1 MRVWGKIF
9 GPKRLEA
16 GPAPSLV
23 AGIGKDLDRRET
35 EPSPPLPGEDG
46 RRAALGALFAKMA
59 DVLDTAE
66 RAVEAVNQE
75 AREASESILS
85 SVERVLHEAVAKMQ
99 EVEASLLRHPST
111 ESEVSLVA
119 RVLAENEKTGTSLR
133 ERLASLA
140 AALVRISQQ
149 YADLV
154 NRLSTEKLSGLAQD
168 IQTVARRTTLLS
180 LNASIEAARAK
191 EFGRGFSVIAG
202 EIRGLVEHADRAAK
216 GIARLSHEMEAELRR
231 FASALAGEA
240 AGAEAAV
247 AETERFLTNSAA
259 RLLEA
264 AEKVTSLAGELRA
277 SLSEVEAGVRRVVQA
292 VQFQDITGQKLEAV
306 KGLLDHVRRVLR
318 ELAANETLD
327 LPEEKLREYGSQ
339 LSAAMGTGVLS
350 LLRPEEVRTGRVG
363 RVYAEFGSNVELF

>member
-1 MRVWGKIF
+1 MGLVGKIF
-9 GPKRLEA
+9 ALRRLET
-16 GPAPSLV
+16 GPTPSSA
-23 AGIGKDLDRRET
+23 AGIGEDHDGRET
-35 EPSPPLPGEDG
+35 GPSPPLPGGDG
-46 RRAALGALFAKMA
+46 RRAALGALLGKMA
-59 DVLDTAE
+59 DVLNTAE

-75 AREASESILS
+75 AGEASESILS
-85 SVERVLHEAVAKMQ
+85 SVERVLDEAVAKMR
-99 EVEASLLRHPST
+99 EVEASILRHLSA

-119 RVLAENEKTGTSLR
+119 KILAENEKTGTSLR
-133 ERLASLA
+133 EKLANLA

-149 YADLV
+149 YEELV
-154 NRLSTEKLSGLAQD
+154 NRLGTEKLSGLAQD
-168 IQTVARRTTLLS
+168 IQTVAKHTTLLS

-191 EFGRGFSVIAG
+191 EFGRGFSVIAA
-202 EIRGLVEHADRAAK
+202 EIRGLVERADRAGK
-216 GIARLSHEMEAELRR
+216 GITRLSEEMEAELRR

-247 AETERFLTNSAA
+247 VETEGFVATSAA

-277 SLSEVEAGVRRVVQA
+277 CLAEVEAGVRRVVQA

-306 KGLLDHVRRVLR
+306 KGLLGHVRRVLQ

-327 LPEEKLREYGSQ
+327 LSEEKLRDYASQ
-339 LSAAMGTGVLS
+339 ISAAMGTDVLS

-363 RVYAEFGSNVELF
+363 RVCAEFGSNVELF